1 MPPRLPGRSLPALV
15 NLSLSVLVA
24 GVLLTVATSVV
35 AQEPTGYAARP
46 APGDGDR
53 SSARFALSVETG
65 SSVSDAVEIFNLTD
79 EPVTFDVYAAEAVLA
94 TGGGLAPASRDAEIG
109 GAAAWI
115 TVDESPV
122 VVAPRSSLIVR
133 FTIHAPTGTDLGDQR
148 AALLVE
154 PEGSTGG
161 GNIAARTR
169 VGLWVDIK
177 VVGEAPWHFP
187 WIPVTVVLSLALIAG
202 LLYVTRDRR
211 RRWLADRRE
220 EQALVR
226 DLRTRRR
233 QADPRR

>member
-1 MPPRLPGRSLPALV
+1 MSERLIGRPIPALA
-15 NLSLSVLVA
+15 NLRLSVLVA
-24 GVLLTVATSVV
+24 AVFLTVATSVV

-79 EPVTFDVYAAEAVLA
+79 EPVSFDVYAAEAVLA

-115 TVDESPV
+115 TVDQSTV

-133 FTIHAPTGTDLGDQR
+133 FTIHAPIGTDPGDQR
-148 AALLVE
+148 AALLIE
-154 PEGSTGG
+154 PERPTGTG
-161 GNIAARTR
+161 DIAASTR

-177 VVGEAPWHFP
+177 VVGEIPWRFP
-187 WIPVTVVLSLALIAG
+187 WILVIVVLSLAVIAG

-220 EQALVR
+220 EEAMLR
-226 DLRTRRR
+226 DLRNRRR
-233 QADPRR
+233 HADGHR